1 MTELQALQN
10 FANDLELFVHE
21 KFEQDKR
28 KTTKRYFL
36 TLNGT
41 SVSPVLDYENM
52 NAFLLGWLNCTKH
65 VVNTPKNADVLPP
78 AIEYGENIRAASAKF
93 GISINN
99 CRLFFGNYTI
109 EQWNKILTP

>member
-10 FANDLELFVHE
+10 AANDLGLFVHE
-21 KFEQDKR
+21 KFTQDKR
-28 KTTKRYFL
+28 KSIKMYFV
-36 TLNGT
+36 TQNGT
-41 SVSPVLDYENM
+41 SVSPVFDYEDM
-52 NAFLLGWLNCTKH
+52 NAFLLGWRNGAKH

-93 GISINN
+93 GISIDN